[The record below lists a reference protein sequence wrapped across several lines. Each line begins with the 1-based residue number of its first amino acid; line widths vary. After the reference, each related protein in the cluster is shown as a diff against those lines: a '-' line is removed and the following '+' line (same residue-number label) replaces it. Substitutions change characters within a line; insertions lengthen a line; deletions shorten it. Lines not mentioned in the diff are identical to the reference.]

1 VSKIIK
7 SSSAIDKYDAHVPSK
22 CDFIHDDYYISG
34 ESYRFSVKCSYA
46 YQEGGSRRG
55 FSMGV
60 QKKIY
65 RASSE
70 GIIVDG
76 HYVGKSDY

>member
-1 VSKIIK
+1 MSKITK
-7 SSSAIDKYDAHVPSK
+7 SSGLDKYDAHMPNK

-34 ESYRFSVKCSYA
+34 ESYRVSVKAAYA
-46 YQEGGSRRG
+46 WREGNSKG
-55 FSMGV
+55 FSIGV

-65 RASSE
+65 KASSE
-70 GIIVDG
+70 GIMVDG